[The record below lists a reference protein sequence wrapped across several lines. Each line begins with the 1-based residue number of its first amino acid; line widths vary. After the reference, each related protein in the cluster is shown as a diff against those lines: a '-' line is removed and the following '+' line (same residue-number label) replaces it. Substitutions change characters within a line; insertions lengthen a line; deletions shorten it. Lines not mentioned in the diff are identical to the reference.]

1 VLFVV
6 DRLLESTMMPVRQ
19 SLRPFRQ
26 IEESEDKQ
34 TGRYQVAK
42 LPYMNSFVKNTLPE
56 NVTMVNN

>member
-1 VLFVV
+1 
-6 DRLLESTMMPVRQ
+6 MMPVRQ